1 MYWKWHALEGNVT
14 GRGPILGHLRRE
26 SDIVTA
32 AMIGSVG
39 LGRSEDARMIGR
51 IERNRGGTK

>member
-1 MYWKWHALEGNVT
+1 MSWIGLASEENAT
-14 GRGPILGHLRRE
+14 GRGRTLGHLRKV
-26 SDIVTA
+26 SAIVTA
-32 AMIGSVG
+32 AMIGSAG